1 MYRFS
6 PFFSHVQIDFPPD
19 DDKFDDLC
27 TFKKRYALSKK
38 GNFTPPK
45 NLHFYLI
52 QASCLVMKN
61 MYSVMSLASLTRN
74 FLSLMTCIDEQVF
87 WNKNTLFLTELKFV
101 EFFRADISKKS

>member
-1 MYRFS
+1 MYKL
-6 PFFSHVQIDFPPD
+6 IFPLMMISLMISAP
-19 DDKFDDLC
+19 L
-27 TFKKRYALSKK
+27 KKRYALSKK

>member
-1 MYRFS
+1 MYKL
-6 PFFSHVQIDFPPD
+6 IFPLMMISLMISAP
-19 DDKFDDLC
+19 L
-27 TFKKRYALSKK
+27 KKDMHSVKK
-38 GNFTPPK
+38 VILPPK

-87 WNKNTLFLTELKFV
+87 WNKNTLFLTELK
-101 EFFRADISKKS
+101 IC